1 MTHSLNNKS
10 FRSAGNSENGEVG
23 SETIFHYHQE
33 QQQVWAEY
41 AGGEILRGHLIGF
54 INEEG
59 MLEMVYH
66 HINTAGKLKTGKC
79 ISRIELLASGKLR
92 LHESWQW
99 TCDDHSR
106 GESVVEE
113 V

>member
-1 MTHSLNNKS
+1 MVKS
-10 FRSAGNSENGEVG
+10 AAKPFFITTRSRTRYGPNTGER
-23 SETIFHYHQE
+23 T
-33 QQQVWAEY
+33 
-41 AGGEILRGHLIGF
+41 LRGHLIGL

-59 MLEMVYH
+59 KLKMVNH
-66 HINTAGKLKTGKC
+66 HINAAEKLKTGKC
-79 ISRIELLASGKLR
+79 ISTIEVLPSGKLR

-99 TCDDHSR
+99 TCDDFSK